1 MVRKTYLPEQI
12 INKLGEARSNLSLV
26 EEARKLGGQ
35 MVEILQGGN

>member
-12 INKLGEARSNLSLV
+12 INKMRKARSNLSLV

-35 MVEILQGGN
+35 MVEILQEGN